1 MEKIMTFENINIEL
15 FQLLNAQSSASELSV
30 KIAMILA
37 DYVIY
42 LVPVFLVAAWL
53 FGNNDKKEIALKSV
67 SVALIALGIGQ
78 IIVAIYPHPR
88 PFMIGIG
95 RTLIEHAP
103 DPSFPSD
110 HMTLFSSI
118 AITYLIGRLYKI
130 GLTILIAGFAVGWSR
145 VYLGVH
151 FPFDML
157 GAVLISLVVAIA
169 IQPIWKIAGRQVTDL
184 IISIYQSIFKTII
197 KNGWIK

>member
-1 MEKIMTFENINIEL
+1 MESINLKIFNLINASSSTNEL
-15 FQLLNAQSSASELSV
+15 TINVA
-30 KIAMILA
+30 IILA
-37 DYVIY
+37 NSVIY
-42 LVPVFLVAAWL
+42 FVPVFLVLSWL
-53 FGNNDKKEIALKSV
+53 FGDNDKKEIALKSV
-67 SVALIALGIGQ
+67 SVALISLAVAQ
-78 IIVAIYPHPR
+78 MIVAIYPHPR

-118 AITYLIGRLYKI
+118 AITYLIGRYYKL
-130 GLTILIAGFAVGWSR
+130 GLAILFAGFAVGWSR

-151 FPFDML
+151 FPFDMV
-157 GAVLISLVVAIA
+157 GAIIISLCVATA
-169 IQPIWKIAGRQVTDL
+169 IQPIWKMLGKPITKVA
-184 IISIYQSIFKTII
+184 IIIYGKLFRIPI